1 MGQTRILSGKSV
13 GLMTVD
19 HISNIDFPW
28 NNGVG
33 SGLGFSILKDVG
45 SRGTPGSVGE
55 YGW

>member
-1 MGQTRILSGKSV
+1 
-13 GLMTVD
+13 MTVD